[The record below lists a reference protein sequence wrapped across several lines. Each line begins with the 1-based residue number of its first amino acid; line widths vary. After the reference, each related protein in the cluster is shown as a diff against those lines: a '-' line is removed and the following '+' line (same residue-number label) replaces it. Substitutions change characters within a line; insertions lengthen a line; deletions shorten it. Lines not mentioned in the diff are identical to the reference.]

1 MMSVSPRSSREPQ
14 NHAASGVWANVEVV
28 GRLHDDVP
36 RDKRLYDGYT
46 RLAVQQNLWLSMA
59 VIAALIVATT
69 TGVFGIGPA
78 IFVHEGSTL
87 VVIANALRCLR
98 YEA

>member
-1 MMSVSPRSSREPQ
+1 
-14 NHAASGVWANVEVV
+14 
-28 GRLHDDVP
+28 
-36 RDKRLYDGYT
+36 
-46 RLAVQQNLWLSMA
+46 MA
-59 VIAALIVATT
+59 VIAVLIVATM

-78 IFVHEGSTL
+78 VLVHEGSTL